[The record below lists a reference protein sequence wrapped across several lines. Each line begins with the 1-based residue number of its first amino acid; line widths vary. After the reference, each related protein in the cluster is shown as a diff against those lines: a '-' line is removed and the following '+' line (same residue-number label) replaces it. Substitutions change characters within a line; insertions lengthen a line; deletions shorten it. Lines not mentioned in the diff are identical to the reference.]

1 MQNTKQKS
9 PYLRAAYGAIIVILV
24 LLFVCII
31 ELVVLALL
39 KARLQEL
46 EGLPVD
52 TDQSL
57 ATSSTRP
64 ADTTAPPANPAYLG
78 PTEDYGQ
85 EYIDK
90 IIFVG
95 DSTTYHLLSTGV
107 LNGGRDTKQVWVPIA
122 EEGGNKLPTLSLD
135 IDTVKQQITHPRTGE
150 KMTIPEA
157 AAVEK
162 PEYMVITLGI
172 NNGVPCLGEDEF
184 KRCYRKLLDA
194 IISASPDTKIIL
206 QSIFPVTSKCS
217 QEKPSITNEKIDRA
231 NVWVADLASEYKE
244 YGVRYLDTNSIL
256 KDETGCL
263 NPVYTDDRDGIHLN
277 KAGYEAVLR
286 FIRTHGYPES

>member
-1 MQNTKQKS
+1 MNSTNQKS
-9 PYLRAAYGAIIVILV
+9 PYLRAAYSAVIVILV
-24 LLFVCII
+24 LLFICIA

-39 KARLQEL
+39 KARLQEP
-46 EGLPVD
+46 EGQPKD
-52 TDQSL
+52 TAQAI
-57 ATSSTRP
+57 ATSSTG
-64 ADTTAPPANPAYLG
+64 ATDTTEPPANPVYLG

-90 IIFVG
+90 MIFVG
-95 DSTTYHLLSTGV
+95 DSTTYHLLSTAV
-107 LNGGRDTKQVWVPIA
+107 LSGGRDTKQVWVPIV

-135 IDTVKQQITHPRTGE
+135 IDTINKKITNPRTGE

-172 NNGVPCLGEDEF
+172 NNGVPSLGENEF
-184 KRCYRKLLDA
+184 KKCYRKLLDA
-194 IISASPDTKIIL
+194 IIAASPDTKIIL
-206 QSIFPVTSKCS
+206 QSIFPVTSKCT
-217 QEKPSITNEKIDRA
+217 QKHPKITNEKIDRA
-231 NVWVADLASEYKE
+231 NGWVADLALEYKE
-244 YGVRYLDTNSIL
+244 YGVRYLDTNSVL

-263 NPVYTDDRDGIHLN
+263 NPAYTDDSEGIHLN

-286 FIRTHGYPES
+286 FIRTHGYPKS